1 MIGHTIT
8 NNRLKHIHKLI
19 NKLQQK
25 NITPNNQI
33 IHSTNGYK
41 KYYHNQQTQLNKEKL
56 DDRLHNYNK
65 NNHQQFPI
73 NYSKQKSLIN
83 IIYYIFSTN

>member
-33 IHSTNGYK
+33 IHHTNGYK
-41 KYYHNQQTQLNKEKL
+41 TYYHNQQTQLNKEKL

>member
-8 NNRLKHIHKLI
+8 HNRLKHIHRLI

-33 IHSTNGYK
+33 IHHTNGYK

-65 NNHQQFPI
+65 
-73 NYSKQKSLIN
+73 KQPP
-83 IIYYIFSTN
+83 TNSRLTTANKNL

>member
-33 IHSTNGYK
+33 IPYKWIQKIFPKPVNTNK
-41 KYYHNQQTQLNKEKL
+41 
-56 DDRLHNYNK
+56 
-65 NNHQQFPI
+65 
-73 NYSKQKSLIN
+73 
-83 IIYYIFSTN
+83 

>member
-41 KYYHNQQTQLNKEKL
+41 KYYHNQQTQLNKKKL
-56 DDRLHNYNK
+56 DDRLRNYNK
-65 NNHQQFPI
+65 NNHQQIPD
-73 NYSKQKSLIN
+73 
-83 IIYYIFSTN
+83 